1 MRRSGS
7 RVSILMACRREVPF
21 GHLASAK
28 SLYPLGQPEKALG
41 HEPQIDP
48 CVANR
53 QPPGLSASGT
63 NPRRRYLIKMQ
74 RRWKHK
80 INEGCQGQLAT
91 KRLSARRGLEV
102 KLSFL
107 LPVEGEIFFL
117 TSPFIDQAIHLLTI
131 CVRLVR
137 VVCGRGR
144 VQHGVQRHRMSPS
157 PVYFGSVPGDV
168 RAAIQKWLT
177 GFCGEIW
184 TCIPRGT
191 G

>member
-1 MRRSGS
+1 
-7 RVSILMACRREVPF
+7 MACRREVPF

-117 TSPFIDQAIHLLTI
+117 TSPFIDQAITRFDRWSLSDIEIFRQLGSGLPKFPQLTATEMQVWRGLLNF
-131 CVRLVR
+131 L
-137 VVCGRGR
+137 
-144 VQHGVQRHRMSPS
+144 
-157 PVYFGSVPGDV
+157 
-168 RAAIQKWLT
+168 K
-177 GFCGEIW
+177 
-184 TCIPRGT
+184 PR
-191 G
+191 

>member
-1 MRRSGS
+1 
-7 RVSILMACRREVPF
+7 MACRREVPF

-117 TSPFIDQAIHLLTI
+117 TSPFIEQAITLKFRSLSIHFTW
-131 CVRLVR
+131 VRLDDE
-137 VVCGRGR
+137 CN
-144 VQHGVQRHRMSPS
+144 
-157 PVYFGSVPGDV
+157 GDFATASS
-168 RAAIQKWLT
+168 RN
-177 GFCGEIW
+177 C
-184 TCIPRGT
+184 
-191 G
+191 

>member
-1 MRRSGS
+1 
-7 RVSILMACRREVPF
+7 MACRREVPF

-117 TSPFIDQAIHLLTI
+117 TSPFIDQAISQVSQRKTVFLT
-131 CVRLVR
+131 V
-137 VVCGRGR
+137 
-144 VQHGVQRHRMSPS
+144 H
-157 PVYFGSVPGDV
+157 
-168 RAAIQKWLT
+168 
-177 GFCGEIW
+177 E
-184 TCIPRGT
+184 
-191 G
+191 